1 MIYNTHRTALYFLL
15 KEYEALTG
23 KTTVWAT
30 APSIQGDQG
39 AQQLQAQPQSAPL
52 EELFFLFRLQLRV
65 IKEHYE
71 TDGNRRGMP
80 MPMDEAGKARFRQL
94 RCYQG
99 MANKEKKKLR
109 QQQRAA
115 ERKRWWEAKETAA
128 AEWRQENEKGERQGQ
143 EQEQE
148 PEAGQQDV

>member
-1 MIYNTHRTALYFLL
+1 M
-15 KEYEALTG
+15 LTG
-23 KTTVWAT
+23 KKTVWAT
-30 APSIQGDQG
+30 APAPSDQG
-39 AQQLQAQPQSAPL
+39 AQGPQQRQSQHQSQPEAAPL

-115 ERKRWWEAKETAA
+115 ERKRRLEAKEEAA
-128 AEWRQENEKGERQGQ
+128 VAAGQTKEPRQEQGEGEEQGQGQGQ
-143 EQEQE
+143 EQE
-148 PEAGQQDV
+148 PENEQQDV